1 MNCSI
6 PAGPSG
12 DCIPLKR
19 IKTEPPDGEIIQV
32 TVPGKCA
39 HVPQLLA
46 LKIVHLDYKHCI
58 HRGSFQRLPV
68 TSQVCDTGLLVLNIK
83 L

>member
-39 HVPQLLA
+39 HAWHPLA
-46 LKIVHLDYKHCI
+46 LKRLHL
-58 HRGSFQRLPV
+58 
-68 TSQVCDTGLLVLNIK
+68 LN
-83 L
+83 